1 MCLLV
6 EFTRGAGHDL
16 IMGIRPEHLKDAEL
30 VGADERVHGLTQGH
44 RDRR

>member
-1 MCLLV
+1 VVLATTCSW
-6 EFTRGAGHDL
+6 AS
-16 IMGIRPEHLKDAEL
+16 RPEHLKDAEL